1 MLILAFFLELLLCCF
16 VALFG
21 CWDNYEWEGEKS
33 TFLLLL
39 FSWKKKESLSYISQK
54 IVLENLSEMIILFLE
69 EPKQWIV

>member
-21 CWDNYEWEGEKS
+21 CWDNYEWEWEKS